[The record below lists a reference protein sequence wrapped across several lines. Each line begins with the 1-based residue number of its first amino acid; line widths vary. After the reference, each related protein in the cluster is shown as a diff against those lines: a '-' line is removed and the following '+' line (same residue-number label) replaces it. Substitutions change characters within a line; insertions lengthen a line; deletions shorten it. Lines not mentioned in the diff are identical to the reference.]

1 MPGGAR
7 CQGSRAVPKGSQK
20 NGMGVLIQGYN
31 VMREEQDLKAEAKR
45 RRKQGVGA
53 RSEARKGGPG
63 KLDQERWTKHPVDQ
77 APAAWRS
84 LSKVHA

>member
-20 NGMGVLIQGYN
+20 NGMGMLIQGYN

-63 KLDQERWTKHPVDQ
+63 KVDQ
-77 APAAWRS
+77 TSSGPSTHS
-84 LSKVHA
+84 LEESEQSSCLSL